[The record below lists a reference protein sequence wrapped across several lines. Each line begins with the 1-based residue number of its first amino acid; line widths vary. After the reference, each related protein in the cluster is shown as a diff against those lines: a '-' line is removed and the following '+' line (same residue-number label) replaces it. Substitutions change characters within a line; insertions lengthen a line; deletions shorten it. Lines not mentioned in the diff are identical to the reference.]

1 MSAGAWIAVA
11 LLGGAAALARF
22 LLDAAISERS
32 RAPFPAGTLAVNLSG
47 AVALG
52 LLAGAA
58 LHGAALHGAALTVV
72 AGGGLGS
79 YTTFSTWMFESQRLG
94 EAGDARSL
102 WLNLGLSLLAG
113 LGALALGRWLGGVL

>member
-1 MSAGAWIAVA
+1 VSAATWIAVV
-11 LLGGAAALARF
+11 LLGGVAALARF
-22 LLDAAISERS
+22 LLDAAVSERV
-32 RAPFPAGTLAVNLSG
+32 AGPFPSGTLAVNLTG
-47 AVALG
+47 AAVLG

-58 LHGAALHGAALTVV
+58 LHGAALTVF

-94 EAGDARSL
+94 EAGEVRSL

-113 LGALALGRWLGGVL
+113 LGALALGHWLGGAL